1 MPLQK
6 LTRQQVTAHPE
17 YVDFLQGLR
26 VGEGG
31 QSTVEREGVGKV
43 SIKQRLD
50 RAADVVGVKIRYI
63 RSANDSVVFQITG
76 RK

>member
-6 LTRQQVTAHPE
+6 LSRNQVTAHPE
-17 YVDFLQGLR
+17 YVDFLQSLR

-31 QSTVEREGVGKV
+31 KSTVAQEGVGKV

-50 RAADVVGVKIRYI
+50 RAAEVVGVEIRYI
-63 RSANDSVVFQITG
+63 RSSNDTVVFQLTG